1 MAYKHE
7 SLLSHPDFLTAV
19 GDLRVIKLGHLL
31 VTESID
37 GAFLVY
43 DATENKTTKYG
54 KNLLPL
60 AGIDCSEYRLAIKI
74 LQDQLA

>member
-7 SLLSHPDFLTAV
+7 SLLSHPDFLKTVA
-19 GDLRVIKLGHLL
+19 DLRAIKLGHLL
-31 VTESID
+31 VSESVD
-37 GAFLVY
+37 GTFMVY
-43 DATENKTTKYG
+43 DATENKTTKYC

-60 AGIDCSEYRLAIKI
+60 AGIGCSEYRLAIKI